1 MKIPL
6 ATVAIVGAVL
16 AWFGFGSL
24 DLGQLHQSILPETAA
39 ASPVQSSLTQLRQQG
54 STDSRVTAARFIAS
68 HATDVTPDLVHQ
80 LGQPLLKDREVAIR
94 KEVAAAMR
102 QLAARHCQ
110 SELRPE
116 QFEPQMLDI
125 LLTAYNRE
133 TDAGVR
139 VSIVQAA
146 GQLNHPDAL
155 QLLDKAVEDVSPAVR
170 EAATKARG
178 DRDRRLLTARTG

>member
-6 ATVAIVGAVL
+6 ATVALIGAAL
-16 AWFGFGSL
+16 AWFGLSSFNPVQL
-24 DLGQLHQSILPETAA
+24 DRSILPETSAS
-39 ASPVQSSLTQLRQQG
+39 SPVQSSLTQLRQDG
-54 STDSRVTAARFIAS
+54 PTDSRVSAARFIAS
-68 HATDVTPDLVHQ
+68 NATDVTPDLVHQ
-80 LGQPLLKDREVAIR
+80 LGQPLLKDRDVAIR

-102 QLAARHCQ
+102 QLAARHCLT
-110 SELRPE
+110 ELRPE

-133 TDAGVR
+133 QDSGVR

-155 QLLDKAVEDVSPAVR
+155 QILNKAAEDTNPGVR
-170 EAATKARG
+170 EAASKARS
-178 DRDRRLLTARTG
+178 DRERRLLTARTG

>member
-6 ATVAIVGAVL
+6 TSVAIVGAVL
-16 AWFGFGSL
+16 AWFGYSSL
-24 DLGQLHQSILPETAA
+24 SPGRLDQSIVPDTAA

-54 STDSRVTAARFIAS
+54 STDSRVNAARFIAS
-68 HATDVTPDLVHQ
+68 NATDVTPDLVHQ
-80 LGQPLLKDREVAIR
+80 LGQPLLKDHEVAIR

-125 LLTAYNRE
+125 LLTAFNRE
-133 TDAGVR
+133 DDPGVR

-155 QLLDKAVEDVSPAVR
+155 QILDKAAEDTSPAVR
-170 EAATKARG
+170 EAASKARN
-178 DRDRRLLTARTG
+178 DRDRRLLAARTG